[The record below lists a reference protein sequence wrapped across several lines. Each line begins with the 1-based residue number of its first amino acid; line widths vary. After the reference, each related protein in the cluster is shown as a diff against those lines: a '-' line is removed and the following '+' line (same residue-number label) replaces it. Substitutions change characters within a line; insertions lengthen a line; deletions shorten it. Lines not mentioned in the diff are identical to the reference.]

1 MKGRFG
7 PLMAIGSVMALWVSP
22 LAHGQTPKE
31 PDAATRLKE
40 QQAIKEEVLA
50 RQLGAAANQGDL
62 TARLIEQNRPV
73 FCVEYHFLRMVC
85 GLTEDERKAFARAAV
100 QSFKDAMARYDE
112 MRRAPQ
118 LRPAGAPP
126 RALPDP
132 RKLIQEGLVR
142 VAERHLSAERA
153 ARYREELAQRSLDRK
168 RVTIQRLIEWLDQE
182 LILSPMQRIELATA
196 LTAGWDDAWFPT
208 EFMLANPERYLS
220 RIPSQNI
227 VRWLEVDQRQLFDQ
241 LVRNPANIAGVVMN
255 SIAAF
260 PEDEELAAARA
271 AEAREAEVSP

>member
-1 MKGRFG
+1 MKRRFG
-7 PLMAIGSVMALWVSP
+7 PLTAIGSVMALWVSP
-22 LAHGQTPKE
+22 LAYAQVPKE

-40 QQAIKEEVLA
+40 QHAKEEVLA
-50 RQLGAAANQGDL
+50 RQLGAAANQGNL
-62 TARLIEQNRPV
+62 TARLVEQNRPE

-85 GLTEDERKAFARAAV
+85 GLTEDERKAIARAAV

-142 VAERHLSAERA
+142 VAEQHLSAERG
-153 ARYREELAQRSLDRK
+153 ARYREELAQRNQYRK

-182 LILSPMQRIELATA
+182 LILSPMQRIEVATA
-196 LTAGWDDAWFPT
+196 LTAGWDEAWFPT
-208 EFMLANPERYLS
+208 ESMLANPERYLS
-220 RIPSQNI
+220 RIPSQTI
-227 VRWLEVDQRQLFDQ
+227 VRWLEVDQRQLWDQ
-241 LVRNPANIAGVVMN
+241 LVRNPANIAGVVTNM
-255 SIAAF
+255 IAYF
-260 PEDEELAAARA
+260 PEDEELVAARA
-271 AEAREAEVSP
+271 AEAREAEVPP